1 MSACYTSNLA
11 PAADDLP
18 DHPEASHHII
28 VALGDELLAAV
39 EGWRQVHG
47 VEQSDAIGTLVRL
60 GLLSEIAKIYRFVAS
75 PRPAS
80 STGPALARRKRQAA
94 VQSAADRPWVDGR

>member
-1 MSACYTSNLA
+1 MSACYTSSLDPVAEN
-11 PAADDLP
+11 LP
-18 DHPEASHHII
+18 DNPEASHHIL

-60 GLLSEIAKIYRFVAS
+60 GLLSEIAKIYRFVAN
-75 PRPAS
+75 PRPGSPTGTAS
-80 STGPALARRKRQAA
+80 ARRKRQAT
-94 VQSAADRPWVDGR
+94 V